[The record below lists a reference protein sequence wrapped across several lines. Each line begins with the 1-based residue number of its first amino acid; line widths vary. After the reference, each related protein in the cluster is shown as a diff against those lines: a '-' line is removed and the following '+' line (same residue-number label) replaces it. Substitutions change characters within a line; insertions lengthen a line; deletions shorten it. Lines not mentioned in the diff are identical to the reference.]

1 MPKKQDVGRE
11 NNYERRFDH
20 RNQNPLVPTYTI
32 DDSNA
37 AHLVDLLI
45 LGCLAANEDASHGG
59 QVAHGGRGG
68 QSALQL
74 QDAPP
79 SYEDVAHAHSETA
92 DPPSYEA
99 AMKSPGYIPPCFNQ
113 DIRVPVAV
121 VISDPEPTNHPAI
134 EDEDESTH
142 GSRGSFADWVT
153 INLCE
158 RFSCCCQNGWLPDW
172 PDGWLLLFFLFCPL
186 VLLVLLYLGLG
197 GWPG

>member
-1 MPKKQDVGRE
+1 MSRSAEEDQEVGRE

-20 RNQNPLVPTYTI
+20 RIQNPLVPTYTI

-59 QVAHGGRGG
+59 RGG
-68 QSALQL
+68 QSALEL

-158 RFSCCCQNGWLPDW
+158 RFSCCCQNGWQYGPVCTCVIRCLMILFLYF
-172 PDGWLLLFFLFCPL
+172 LLKCLVFFIHYIKNL
-186 VLLVLLYLGLG
+186 
-197 GWPG
+197 

>member
-1 MPKKQDVGRE
+1 M
-11 NNYERRFDH
+11 
-20 RNQNPLVPTYTI
+20 
-32 DDSNA
+32 
-37 AHLVDLLI
+37 
-45 LGCLAANEDASHGG
+45 
-59 QVAHGGRGG
+59 AHGGRGG
-68 QSALQL
+68 QSALEL

-172 PDGWLLLFFLFCPL
+172 LDGWLLLPPILLFLLCLSAYIIRLQIMRLIF
-186 VLLVLLYLGLG
+186 LLNLL
-197 GWPG
+197 